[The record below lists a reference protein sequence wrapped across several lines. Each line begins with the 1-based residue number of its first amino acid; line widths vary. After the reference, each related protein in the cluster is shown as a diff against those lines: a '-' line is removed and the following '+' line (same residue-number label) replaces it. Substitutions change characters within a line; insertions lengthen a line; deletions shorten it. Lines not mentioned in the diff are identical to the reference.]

1 MHDVKY
7 LLPIGATVF
16 NTHICTI
23 CTYHDLH
30 YPQHGG
36 ESIND
41 KIIQYIHTIWTIAP
55 DFSATFWEWLPR
67 PSQNDAS
74 WEQKLGS
81 GDGNGCVM
89 VRQCVYDV
97 NLQIAHT
104 YQYDPICVF

>member
-41 KIIQYIHTIWTIAP
+41 KIIQYIHTIWTIDGKPFSLVLVYHCPYPFRHLLEVAP
-55 DFSATFWEWLPR
+55 KAQPKRRIL
-67 PSQNDAS
+67 
-74 WEQKLGS
+74 EQKLGS

-89 VRQCVYDV
+89 VRQCV
-97 NLQIAHT
+97 
-104 YQYDPICVF
+104 